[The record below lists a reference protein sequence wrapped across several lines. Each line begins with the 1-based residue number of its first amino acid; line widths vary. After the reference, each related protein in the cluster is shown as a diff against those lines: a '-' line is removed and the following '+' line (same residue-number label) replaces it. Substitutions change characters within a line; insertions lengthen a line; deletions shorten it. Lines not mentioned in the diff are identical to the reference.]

1 MKKNLLIF
9 LIILCVSCS
18 KDEDTTVVDGLN
30 SQIKALNE
38 QITTLQS
45 QIQSL
50 TTDKGSISSQLSAA
64 QASLQE
70 AQNSLVTSADDAA
83 DLTER
88 LALVSAELN
97 SVNFT
102 SVNKIDAVGSISDQT
117 PAQAK
122 QTIYGRWNVSQAG
135 SKSAGCQFN
144 FIEFTDDNYLMQITL
159 GNGEKGTVFG
169 EYVLKEDANG
179 KVSSVDLLFDAG
191 DSNVTVA
198 ILTNVVVTATSSDS
212 FSATFDVVLTLP
224 QEYANC
230 DAALSGNYTCPKQ
243 DPVPETK
250 TTTALSNH
258 GKLIG
263 EWKVT
268 SINIS
273 DSDGTFTLEDILKE
287 PCISDEVN
295 ANTGQSTQTI
305 DPNCTP
311 ASTIIVNFS
320 TFGTYSITY
329 LSANGSP
336 IGVQVNSWSWKNQ
349 NQTVID
355 VSQGIDYTITKLNEN
370 SLEISGSGT
379 DEEGSVQESITFIKS

>member
-1 MKKNLLIF
+1 MKKNLLIV
-9 LIILCVSCS
+9 LIILSVSCS

-70 AQNSLVTSADDAA
+70 AQNSLVTSADAAA

-102 SVNKIDAVGSISDQT
+102 SVNKIDAVGSVSNQT

-144 FIEFTDDNYLMQITL
+144 FIEFTDDNYLMQITV

-191 DSNVTVA
+191 DSNITVA
-198 ILTNVVVTATSSDS
+198 ILTNVVVTATSLDS

-287 PCISDEVN
+287 QCEDGE
-295 ANTGQSTQTI
+295 TGTI
-305 DPNCTP
+305 VPNCTP
-311 ASTIIVNFS
+311 PSTIIVNFS

-329 LSANGSP
+329 LSADGSP
-336 IGVQVNSWSWKNQ
+336 IGVQVDSWSWKNQ

-355 VSQGIDYTITKLNEN
+355 VSAGIDYTITKLNEN
-370 SLEISGSGT
+370 SLELSGSGT
-379 DEEGSVQESITFIKS
+379 DEEGSVQETVTFTKS

>member
-1 MKKNLLIF
+1 MKKNLLIV
-9 LIILCVSCS
+9 LIILSVSCS

-70 AQNSLVTSADDAA
+70 AQNSLVTSADAAA

-102 SVNKIDAVGSISDQT
+102 SVNKIDAVGSVSNQT

-144 FIEFTDDNYLMQITL
+144 FIEFTDDNYLMQITV

-191 DSNVTVA
+191 DSNITVA
-198 ILTNVVVTATSSDS
+198 ILTNVVVTATSLDS

-287 PCISDEVN
+287 
-295 ANTGQSTQTI
+295 Q
-305 DPNCTP
+305 
-311 ASTIIVNFS
+311 
-320 TFGTYSITY
+320 Y
-329 LSANGSP
+329 
-336 IGVQVNSWSWKNQ
+336 
-349 NQTVID
+349 
-355 VSQGIDYTITKLNEN
+355 
-370 SLEISGSGT
+370 
-379 DEEGSVQESITFIKS
+379 